1 MTVLTAAFAG
11 FLVSGLF
18 PNRLRRAPARIRRP
32 AALTALAGLVTVL
45 ATTAYLFWIV
55 ATGATGVDG
64 SVLGR
69 PPLWLLMQALAVG
82 VIVSGVVLAVR
93 LPGSGGGG
101 ARLAL
106 LMAGGVVFVPWSAYW
121 GLLTV

>member
-82 VIVSGVVLAVR
+82 VIVSGVALAVR